1 MLSEK
6 KRPILKTFPE
16 DAYGHERDLLCP
28 YRTQDV
34 NRWVQMCACIVAMMA
49 IANLQYA
56 WTLFTKPL
64 TSSLHATLAAVQIA
78 FAAFIF
84 CETWLVPFKGYLIDR
99 LGPRLVIGIGGLLVG
114 AGWIGSGYSTTT
126 TGLYIWYAIGGIG
139 AGAVYGG
146 CTGNVLKWFPD
157 HRGLCAGIVSG
168 AYFTAAGLP
177 N

>member
-1 MLSEK
+1 MATNVTSLVPTEPK
-6 KRPILKTFPE
+6 I
-16 DAYGHERDLLCP
+16 
-28 YRTQDV
+28 V
-34 NRWVQMCACIVAMMA
+34 NRWLQMCASIIAMMA

-64 TSSLHATLAAVQIA
+64 TSSLHATLAAVQVA
-78 FAAFIF
+78 FAAFIL
-84 CETWLVPFKGYLIDR
+84 CETWLVPFEGYLVDR

-114 AGWIGSGYSTTT
+114 AGWIGSGYSYTT

-157 HRGLCAGIVSG
+157 HRGLARALCPAPMAS
-168 AYFTAAGLP
+168 AP
-177 N
+177 R